1 MEKLKKP
8 RRDHGNY
15 ERVFIMKFILALLTF
30 GLSTSA
36 MAYQTGTYTCKNRE
50 KTLPPDVYKITDKDI
65 AGATVPYVEITR
77 HYLSNSSDPAS
88 QRTSTV
94 RGLAAVSSINDN
106 TELLMIGSLRL
117 EFDNGQLFGCE
128 QP

>member
-1 MEKLKKP
+1 
-8 RRDHGNY
+8 
-15 ERVFIMKFILALLTF
+15 MKFILVLLTL
-30 GLSTSA
+30 GLSASA

-65 AGATVPYVEITR
+65 DGTTVPYVEITR
-77 HYLSNSSDPAS
+77 HFLADATDPGSA
-88 QRTSTV
+88 QRTSSV
-94 RGLAAVSSINDN
+94 RGLATVSSINEN
-106 TELLMIGSLRL
+106 TEFLMLGNLRL